1 MKRISAAWVSLIATP
16 ALALVLVVSPLALT
30 ACSGGSSDESAATET
45 TATED
50 AEATDD
56 QAAATDQD
64 SEDAADAS
72 SDEDAD
78 ENIFVDELG
87 TLNVCAI
94 DELGVMRDKYG
105 LDFGSVLTNDGNG
118 YLFNMDSKRWESDH
132 GWFLIYDEK
141 AEVLPGS
148 VSYDVIQMNA
158 ETEAQP
164 IIAVVAVS
172 KEDYPTIQDAYKAVA
187 EGPMGESD
195 DLEFNS
201 DNTWGKGIVSGDADE
216 YLILAGDGG
225 DVWQVDI
232 IPDAAMQ
239 QALYMQ
245 LTGVASLTYVEAYVQ
260 TPEGTII

>member
-1 MKRISAAWVSLIATP
+1 MRKHACTLDLLASLMLAF
-16 ALALVLVVSPLALT
+16 ALAAAPLALT
-30 ACSGGSSDESAATET
+30 ACSGGSSEQPAAEEQSEPAEETTET
-45 TATED
+45 EAEEPAEEEAEDTASE
-50 AEATDD
+50 EGGMATYVD
-56 QAAATDQD
+56 Q
-64 SEDAADAS
+64 
-72 SDEDAD
+72 
-78 ENIFVDELG
+78 FG

-94 DELGVMRDKYG
+94 DELGIMREQYD
-105 LDFGSVLTNDGNG
+105 LEFGSVLTNDGNG
-118 YLFNMDSKRWESDH
+118 YLFNLDTKRWESDH

-141 AEVLPGS
+141 AEVLPGPA
-148 VSYDVIQMNA
+148 SYDVIQMNA

-172 KEDYPTIQDAYKAVA
+172 KGDYPDIQDAYKTVA

-195 DLEFNS
+195 RSEFNS
-201 DNTWGKGIVSGDADE
+201 DGTWGKGIVSGGADE

-260 TPEGTII
+260 TPEGTLI

>member
-72 SDEDAD
+72 SDEDAG

-201 DNTWGKGIVSGDADE
+201 DGTWGKGIVSGDADE

>member
-72 SDEDAD
+72 SDEDAG

-132 GWFLIYDEK
+132 GWFLIYDET
-141 AEVLPGS
+141 AEVLPGPA
-148 VSYDVIQMNA
+148 SYDVTQINA
-158 ETEAQP
+158 EQELGKP
-164 IIAVVAVS
+164 FIAVVGVS
-172 KEDYPTIQDAYKAVA
+172 KADYPDIQDAYKAVA
-187 EGPMGESD
+187 
-195 DLEFNS
+195 
-201 DNTWGKGIVSGDADE
+201 
-216 YLILAGDGG
+216 
-225 DVWQVDI
+225 
-232 IPDAAMQ
+232 
-239 QALYMQ
+239 
-245 LTGVASLTYVEAYVQ
+245 
-260 TPEGTII
+260 